1 MSLQITQNSH
11 KIPRSMT
18 RQIPVNRSV
27 QRWHGSALLCFWA
40 REARWHHPQPRRQSR
55 STNPTTI
62 FSRLNELDDSY
73 LDPGK
78 QRIHVFLNSWLNRI
92 DLVKVVCFLLINKA
106 SLNAVEL
113 IIFNVIL
120 SSPLYFYICCQ
131 YRRRLFFI

>member
-1 MSLQITQNSH
+1 MLQVSSEKMSHMGKFQGSRTWHVSLQITQNSH
-11 KIPRSMT
+11 KSPRPMR

-62 FSRLNELDDSY
+62 FPRLNEHDDSY
-73 LDPGK
+73 LDPGT
-78 QRIHVFLNSWLNRI
+78 QRIHVFLNSWLNSI

-106 SLNAVEL
+106 FLNAVEL
-113 IIFNVIL
+113 IVL
-120 SSPLYFYICCQ
+120 
-131 YRRRLFFI
+131 